1 MLAFSIHA
9 KVAIMCVILYVTNQP
24 SKHLI
29 SNSYAIFQVAI
40 QG

>member
-1 MLAFSIHA
+1 MLAFSIHV

-24 SKHLI
+24 SKDLV
-29 SNSYAIFQVAI
+29 SDSYAFQKISI